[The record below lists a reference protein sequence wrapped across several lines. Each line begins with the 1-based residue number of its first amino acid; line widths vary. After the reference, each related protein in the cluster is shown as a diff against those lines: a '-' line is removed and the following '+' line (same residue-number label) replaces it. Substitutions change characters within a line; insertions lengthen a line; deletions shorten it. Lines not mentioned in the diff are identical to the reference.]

1 MTNLE
6 ARRNLLNDI
15 QAFHSVEV
23 NSDYLLSEVFDDVL
37 ITEWCHAVGVTYL
50 VNLKPDPSFKSKSTI
65 IFQDILCK
73 DEAL

>member
-1 MTNLE
+1 MKTVE

-15 QAFHSVEV
+15 QNFHSVEV
-23 NSDYLLSEVFDDVL
+23 NSDYLLSEVFNDVL

-73 DEAL
+73 DESL